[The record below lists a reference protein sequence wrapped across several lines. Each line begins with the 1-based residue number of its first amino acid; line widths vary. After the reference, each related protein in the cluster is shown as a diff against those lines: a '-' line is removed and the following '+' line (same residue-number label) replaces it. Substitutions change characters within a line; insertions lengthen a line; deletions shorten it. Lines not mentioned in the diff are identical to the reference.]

1 MFIYKFTHIPSGKCY
16 IGQTI
21 KEVNKRTSGG
31 KTWNTFTINNFP
43 SFTSGHPEVKL
54 GKLLM
59 VNVFG

>member
-31 KTWNTFTINNFP
+31 KTWKVID
-43 SFTSGHPEVKL
+43 
-54 GKLLM
+54 GKRVWLNKGAA
-59 VNVFG
+59 V